1 MSLVRWDPFRD
12 VVVLQDR
19 INRIFDDAFPRNRA
33 GENNVGLCAWQPA
46 VDIYETDA
54 AIVLDAVLPGVRKED
69 VTVVVKDNILTITGD
84 RSSDL
89 IIEEDSYFC
98 RERCFGTF
106 SRSFSMQHHVNPEKI
121 SAKFKNGVLTVS
133 VPKPDNEKPRQVTV
147 NVD

>member
-12 VVVLQDR
+12 VVALQDR

-33 GENNVGLCAWQPA
+33 GEHDAGLCAWQPA
-46 VDIYETDA
+46 VDIYETDE
-54 AIVLDAVLPGVRKED
+54 AIVVNAELPGVRKED
-69 VTVVVKDNILTITGD
+69 VSVEVKDNILTIKGE
-84 RSSDL
+84 RSSDQK
-89 IIEEDSYFC
+89 IEEESYYR

-121 SAKFKNGVLTVS
+121 NAKFKDGVLTVA
-133 VPKPDNEKPRQVTV
+133 VPKPDNEQSRQVTV